1 MTADDAP
8 PSQILPS
15 EPLGPG
21 APVSPQAAD
30 QTEPDAA
37 FSPLPALTARLLQ
50 MLTDRAVPH
59 RVMRHAPVRTSEEAS
74 QVRGTPLDAGAKA
87 LVCQADDRVVLIV
100 VPADARLDNRA
111 FRQQAG
117 VKNVRMID
125 AERILEL
132 VGAPVGAVPPFGSLF
147 GLQTYADRDVVE
159 RELIAFNAGG
169 RDISVTMRGPDFG
182 ALEQPTVGQFARRAS
197 E

>member
-8 PSQILPS
+8 TSQAVP
-15 EPLGPG
+15 PDHA
-21 APVSPQAAD
+21 APAASAE
-30 QTEPDAA
+30 TDAA
-37 FSPLPALTARLLQ
+37 FSPLSPLTERLVQL
-50 MLTDRAVPH
+50 LTERGIPH
-59 RVMRHAPVRTSEEAS
+59 SVSRHPPVRTSEEAS
-74 QVRGTPLDAGAKA
+74 LVRGTPLDAGAKA
-87 LVCQADDRVVLIV
+87 LVCQADNRVVLIV

-147 GLQTYADRDVVE
+147 GLPTYADQEVVA

-169 RDISVTMRGPDFG
+169 RDISVTMRGPDFA

>member
-1 MTADDAP
+1 MTADDASASPIP
-8 PSQILPS
+8 PSD
-15 EPLGPG
+15 
-21 APVSPQAAD
+21 ASPPTLSAD
-30 QTEPDAA
+30 ADTPYPPI
-37 FSPLPALTARLLQ
+37 SPLTERLIQLLTERE
-50 MLTDRAVPH
+50 VPH
-59 RVMRHAPVRTSEEAS
+59 RLMRHPPVRTSEEAS

-87 LVCQADDRVVLIV
+87 LVCQADERTVLIV

-147 GLQTYADRDVVE
+147 GLPTYADEDVVG

-169 RDISVTMRGPDFG
+169 RDISMTMRGPDF
-182 ALEQPTVGQFARRAS
+182 AAIEQPIIGQFARRPT

>member
-1 MTADDAP
+1 M
-8 PSQILPS
+8 
-15 EPLGPG
+15 
-21 APVSPQAAD
+21 
-30 QTEPDAA
+30 
-37 FSPLPALTARLLQ
+37 
-50 MLTDRAVPH
+50 
-59 RVMRHAPVRTSEEAS
+59 
-74 QVRGTPLDAGAKA
+74 RGTPLDAGAKA
-87 LVCQADDRVVLIV
+87 LVCHADERTVLIV

-125 AERILEL
+125 AEGILEL

-147 GLQTYADRDVVE
+147 GLPTYADEDVVG

-169 RDISVTMRGPDFG
+169 RDISVTMRGPDF
-182 ALEQPTVGQFARRAS
+182 AAIEQPIIGQFARRAT

>member
-1 MTADDAP
+1 M
-8 PSQILPS
+8 
-15 EPLGPG
+15 
-21 APVSPQAAD
+21 
-30 QTEPDAA
+30 
-37 FSPLPALTARLLQ
+37 
-50 MLTDRAVPH
+50 
-59 RVMRHAPVRTSEEAS
+59 
-74 QVRGTPLDAGAKA
+74 RGTPLDAGAKA

-147 GLQTYADRDVVE
+147 GLPTYADRAVVA

-169 RDISVTMRGPDFG
+169 RDISVTMRGPDYA
-182 ALEQPTVGQFARRAS
+182 ALEQPIIGQFAKRAS